1 MKVRELIKILLQE
14 FQLDDEIAYS
24 LWSDHDIDML
34 IEDNDDYEGV
44 KLTQEERLSAIA
56 LMHKWQDN
64 GRDLSWDNLKFAIA
78 EVLSRRSS

>member
-34 IEDNDDYEGV
+34 IEDNDYYEGV
-44 KLTQEERLSAIA
+44 KLTQEERL
-56 LMHKWQDN
+56 HKWQDN